1 MKKVFQT
8 LLAVVVLLMFS
19 PASAYEMNGEYIE
32 YEGIARP
39 GKEKDPNRLQ
49 RLAQLIAY
57 QKLAEQVSEVNVD
70 STATVKNVCEL
81 DETANFRV
89 QAALRNMRYVKEFR
103 DRDGSFHAIIRIYIH
118 GVPNSLASAVLNQ
131 NVQIEDF
138 PEPIYVNVVS
148 DTTTYSG
155 VIIDCRGQNLSQAI
169 APVIKSTDGREVYA
183 YKNFGYQTTI
193 SKGMIGYS
201 TSVNSGVERAGSSPL
216 TIKAVNISG
225 GCDVVISTEDAD
237 KILTANKLTNFL
249 NNCAVVLVR

>member
-1 MKKVFQT
+1 MRKFFQI
-8 LLAVVVLLMFS
+8 LLAAIILVTFF
-19 PASAYEMNGEYIE
+19 PASAYEMNGDYIE
-32 YEGIARP
+32 YEGIAYP

-49 RLAQLIAY
+49 RMAQLIAY

-70 STATVKNVCEL
+70 SSATVKNVCEL

-103 DRDGSFHAIIRIYIH
+103 DRDGSFHAIIRLYIH

-169 APVIKSTDGREVYA
+169 APSIKAVDGMEVYA
-183 YKNFGYQTTI
+183 YKNVGYQAAVTN
-193 SKGMIGYS
+193 GMIGYS
-201 TSVNSGVERAGSSPL
+201 TSVDSGVERAGSSPL
-216 TIKAVNISG
+216 RIKAVKISG
-225 GCDVVISTEDAD
+225 GCDVVISTEDAS
-237 KILTANKLTNFL
+237 KILEANKSTNFL

>member
-1 MKKVFQT
+1 MRKFFQI
-8 LLAVVVLLMFS
+8 LLAAIILVTFF
-19 PASAYEMNGEYIE
+19 PASAYEMNGDYIE

-39 GKEKDPNRLQ
+39 GKETDPNRLQ

-57 QKLAEQVSEVNVD
+57 QKIAEQVSEVNVD
-70 STATVKNVCEL
+70 SSATVKNVCEL

-138 PEPIYVNVVS
+138 PEPIYVNVVA

-169 APVIKSTDGREVYA
+169 APAIKSVDGTEVYA
-183 YKNFGYQTTI
+183 YKNIGYQAAITN
-193 SKGMIGYS
+193 GMIGYS
-201 TSVNSGVERAGSSPL
+201 TSVDSGVERAGSSPL
-216 TIKAVNISG
+216 RIKAVKISG
-225 GCDVVISTEDAD
+225 GCDVVISTEDAS
-237 KILTANKLTNFL
+237 KILEANKSTNFL